1 VPVSSKLIS
10 ISPDGLWMNGFAFL
24 GRENVMGR
32 VAVVYDSLSGN
43 TQKMAE
49 LVAEGARRV
58 EGIEVRVVNIAE
70 PDAAEV
76 ACRADGIA
84 LGSPTNLGVMSWR
97 MKQFWDEKMGPYWMQ
112 LDGKIACAFSSAG
125 AWGGGSEITCQALN
139 TVLMN
144 FGFLTFG
151 LTDYVSKTASAH
163 YGAIAVREPREEEVK
178 EACRKLGER
187 LAEWVG
193 AYIDRN
199 PDLHPLVREPGR
211 KRPS

>member
-1 VPVSSKLIS
+1 LN
-10 ISPDGLWMNGFAFL
+10 SPIRLKVYGFDGFAWEFA
-24 GRENVMGR
+24 MGR
-32 VAVVYDSLSGN
+32 VAVIYDSLSGN

-58 EGIEVRVVNIAE
+58 EGIEVRVVNIADT
-70 PDAAEV
+70 DAVEV

-97 MKQFWDEKMGPYWMQ
+97 MKRFWDEQMGPHWMQ
-112 LDGKIACAFSSAG
+112 LDGKIGCAFSSAG

-193 AYIDRN
+193 AFIDRN